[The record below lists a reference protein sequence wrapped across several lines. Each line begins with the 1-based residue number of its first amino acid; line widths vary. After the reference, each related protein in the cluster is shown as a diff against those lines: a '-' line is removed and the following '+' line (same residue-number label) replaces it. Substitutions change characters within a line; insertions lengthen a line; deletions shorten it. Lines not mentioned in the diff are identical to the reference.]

1 MVVYQSG
8 FDITGDPRTLDMPI
22 SVDDMFAVATDARVD
37 LTTSQSAID
46 AGEALTFWDEDA
58 W

>member
-1 MVVYQSG
+1 
-8 FDITGDPRTLDMPI
+8 
-22 SVDDMFAVATDARVD
+22 MFAVATDARVD